1 MTDAAIVKKRRR
13 LPAAM
18 KTAAAIPC
26 APPADDDKVLL
37 VLPFSREERQYLAHL
52 KEDDRRRLVEAC
64 QQTTTGMSGEMPL
77 RFQVAQSRLT
87 NKTDIM
93 RRMTMCSE
101 AKYEQ
106 YVRTALKVPIG
117 RYRDPPR
124 DEDLGAFLARA
135 SRRLNAEI
143 YGQHD
148 LKDEVVRMLCAWKT
162 GGSAAGQTVLGL
174 VGPPGVG
181 KTSVAKA
188 IGAAMDRPTFFVSLG
203 GLNDVSVLSG
213 HSYTYEGSAHGL
225 LAQSLIETGTNSP
238 VIVLDEVDK
247 LPETVRAQEVVALL
261 IHLTDP
267 ASNHAIHDRFLT
279 QVPLDFSR
287 ACIIF
292 TMNQKE
298 RVSPVL
304 LDRMNV
310 LRMGAVTFDDKVAIC
325 RDFVLPR
332 ETQRVNLT
340 GVALSDASVEAIV
353 RAHEHEEG
361 VRSLSRS
368 VRTIVETLNV
378 MCRGGEQ
385 RALRDCAG
393 GGARVDHIV
402 RRVVE
407 TIVSR
412 RQERAAPQ
420 GMYM

>member
-18 KTAAAIPC
+18 KTATAAIPC
-26 APPADDDKVLL
+26 APPASPDDKVLL

-188 IGAAMDRPTFFVSLG
+188 IGGKFPGPVGEANIAA
-203 GLNDVSVLSG
+203 
-213 HSYTYEGSAHGL
+213 A
-225 LAQSLIETGTNSP
+225 
-238 VIVLDEVDK
+238 
-247 LPETVRAQEVVALL
+247 RAAYDS
-261 IHLTDP
+261 ILTD
-267 ASNHAIHDRFLT
+267 
-279 QVPLDFSR
+279 
-287 ACIIF
+287 
-292 TMNQKE
+292 
-298 RVSPVL
+298 
-304 LDRMNV
+304 
-310 LRMGAVTFDDKVAIC
+310 
-325 RDFVLPR
+325 
-332 ETQRVNLT
+332 
-340 GVALSDASVEAIV
+340 
-353 RAHEHEEG
+353 
-361 VRSLSRS
+361 
-368 VRTIVETLNV
+368 
-378 MCRGGEQ
+378 
-385 RALRDCAG
+385 
-393 GGARVDHIV
+393 
-402 RRVVE
+402 
-407 TIVSR
+407 
-412 RQERAAPQ
+412 
-420 GMYM
+420 